1 MNIKKILTF
10 FLSMVIVFSLG
21 CQNKND
27 NAKTAA
33 LDESKGENSY
43 SNLKG
48 NEKLYAIIE
57 TGMGKIEILLFDAD
71 APKTVNNFVSLAQK
85 GYYNG
90 IIFHRVIEGFMIQ
103 GGDPTGTGMG
113 GESIYGKPFED
124 EFSIALRH
132 DSPGIL
138 SMANS
143 GPNTNGSQFF
153 ITVAATPW
161 LDLRHSVFGKVIKG
175 LDIVY
180 AISKVPTGNM
190 DRPVQD
196 VVMKSVTIEKRDN

>member
-33 LDESKGENSY
+33 HDESKSENSY

-71 APKTVNNFVSLAQK
+71 APKTVNNIVSLAQK

-153 ITVAATPW
+153 IT
-161 LDLRHSVFGKVIKG
+161 HSPQPHLNGKHTVFGKVVNGIE
-175 LDIVY
+175 
-180 AISKVPTGNM
+180 
-190 DRPVQD
+190 
-196 VVMKSVTIEKRDN
+196 VVDEIEQGDKMIQVTVVEN